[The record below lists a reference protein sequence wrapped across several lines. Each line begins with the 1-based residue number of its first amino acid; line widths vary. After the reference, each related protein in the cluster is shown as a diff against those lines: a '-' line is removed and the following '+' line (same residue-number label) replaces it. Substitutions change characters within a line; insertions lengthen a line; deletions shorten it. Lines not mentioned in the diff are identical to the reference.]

1 MPPPP
6 SLTPA
11 QLSLQA
17 ERKALKEAKK
27 AAAQAAAKEI
37 AGSSSQALISDSD
50 RAKFLQRDWTGYS
63 GQQKSLRLVTW
74 NVCEDY
80 GFGGLR

>member
-11 QLSLQA
+11 QLALQA

-27 AAAQAAAKEI
+27 AAAQAAAKDD
-37 AGSSSQALISDSD
+37 AGSLSQALSESD
-50 RAKFLQRDWTGYS
+50 RAKFLRREWTGYT
-63 GQQKSLRLVTW
+63 GQRKSLRLVTW
-74 NVCEDY
+74 NVCGWY
-80 GFGGLR
+80 GGSGLL